1 MAEEVVV
8 IEKIIAKESLTKET
22 IEAGANVLRHL
33 NKAKFDV
40 QAALWIYRL
49 ESNSWRLV
57 FALPEVEKDGSL
69 KSYTK
74 IRRLLSQIPDNQP
87 RLNLSDIK
95 VFETNHGLITA
106 LRNKNNLANKEFPQH
121 VYHVGGND
129 HHIDEGYIYQLR

>member
-1 MAEEVVV
+1 MVQEMVV
-8 IEKIIAKESLTKET
+8 IEKIIAKEPLTKEM
-22 IEAGANVLRHL
+22 IDAGANVLRYL
-33 NKAKFDV
+33 NKANFDV

-57 FALPEVEKDGSL
+57 FALPEVEREGPL

-74 IRRLLSQIPDNQP
+74 IRRILSQIPDTQP

-95 VFETNHGLITA
+95 VFKTNHGLITA
-106 LRNKNNLANKEFPQH
+106 LRKRNSLANKELPQH

-129 HHIDEGYIYQLR
+129 HHVDEGYIYQLR

>member
-8 IEKIIAKESLTKET
+8 IEKIIAKESLTKEM

-33 NKAKFDV
+33 NKANLDV

-57 FALPEVEKDGSL
+57 FALPEVEKDGPL

-74 IRRLLSQIPDNQP
+74 IRRILSQIPDNQP

-95 VFETNHGLITA
+95 VFETNHGLIAA

>member
-8 IEKIIAKESLTKET
+8 IEKVIAKEPLTKEM

-33 NKAKFDV
+33 NKANFDV

-49 ESNSWRLV
+49 GSNSWRLV
-57 FALPEVEKDGSL
+57 FALPEVEKDGPL

-74 IRRLLSQIPDNQP
+74 IRRILSQIPDTQP

-95 VFETNHGLITA
+95 VSETNNGLITA
-106 LRNKNNLANKEFPQH
+106 LRSGNSLANREFPQH

-129 HHIDEGYIYQLR
+129 HHVDEGYIYQLI